1 MSDKKKK
8 AKKKTK
14 KKPEKSVFHKKSE
27 AGKGDV
33 PRRGIA
39 IDEWGKKWEKIF
51 KSKKNKKHSQVGEI
65 KKAYK
70 NTDKQINEK
79 NKSR

>member
-8 AKKKTK
+8 AKKETK
-14 KKPEKSVFHKKSE
+14 KKLEKSVFHKKSE

-39 IDEWGKKWEKIF
+39 THEWGKKLENIF
-51 KSKKNKKHSQVGEI
+51 KSKKNKKHS
-65 KKAYK
+65 
-70 NTDKQINEK
+70 
-79 NKSR
+79 

>member
-8 AKKKTK
+8 AKKETK

-33 PRRGIA
+33 PRLGIA
-39 IDEWGKKWEKIF
+39 TDEWGKKWEKIF
-51 KSKKNKKHSQVGEI
+51 KSKKNKKHS
-65 KKAYK
+65 
-70 NTDKQINEK
+70 
-79 NKSR
+79 